1 MCPHTE
7 YDADVGYI
15 CSIMEKPCPYVKPH
29 YTEECVE
36 MVRNLEIEKAKNINS
51 EVQKIWRKE

>member
-36 MVRNLEIEKAKNINS
+36 MVRSMEIEKAKKINS
-51 EVQKIWRKE
+51 EVQKIWE